1 MYLFFLTVLMW
12 SLQRWVAS
20 EAEADLSHRRSAL
33 QTQQGA
39 VQHEEGDAG
48 AQQGELSFYNC
59 IFKTV
64 KSKNKRDV
72 RKRSPLIFLNRS
84 LLIGMQTHADH
95 TRNEDV
101 IKRRK
106 SNPFWKKE
114 GFRRCN
120 VKSYFI
126 LNVQIFSDKIK
137 LILTY
142 VLFTRLPQFYS
153 SFNFYFNLTFLNVG
167 TEFLA
172 VL

>member
-95 TRNEDV
+95 TRKGCNQTQKIKPV
-101 IKRRK
+101 LKKRRFSEVQREVVLHFK
-106 SNPFWKKE
+106 RANI
-114 GFRRCN
+114 FRWNKTDLDIRTFH
-120 VKSYFI
+120 K
-126 LNVQIFSDKIK
+126 
-137 LILTY
+137 TAT
-142 VLFTRLPQFYS
+142 VLFVF
-153 SFNFYFNLTFLNVG
+153 
-167 TEFLA
+167 
-172 VL
+172 